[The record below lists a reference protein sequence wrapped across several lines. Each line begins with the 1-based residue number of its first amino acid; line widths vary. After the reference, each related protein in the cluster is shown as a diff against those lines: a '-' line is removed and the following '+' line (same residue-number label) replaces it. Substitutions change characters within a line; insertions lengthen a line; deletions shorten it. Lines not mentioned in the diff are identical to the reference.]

1 MLEARRIAFGYPGAP
16 LLYRDFSL
24 TVSPGER
31 VQLAAPS
38 GAGKTT
44 LARILAGYER
54 PRAGEV
60 LIDGAPLPRRG
71 VCPVQLVGQHPELTV
86 DPRQRMDAVLAEAGA
101 TPEEEARLRE
111 LLGIQ
116 DRWLTRFPH
125 ELSGGELQRFCIV
138 RALAARPRYLIAD
151 EISTML
157 DAVTQARLWQ
167 ALLAEADAR
176 DLGVV
181 FVSHSPA
188 LSARIATR
196 VVDLSAGRAVLSA
209 PSVDSSWTD
218 ACQTRI

>member
-125 ELSGGELQRFCIV
+125 ELSGGELQRFCIA

-196 VVDLSAGRAVLSA
+196 VVDLSGDRCGA
-209 PSVDSSWTD
+209 PD
-218 ACQTRI
+218 AIRG